1 MKYALLL
8 IVGVVCCTTLYGQG
22 LQAGLRTGSSMWN
35 YINPKLHTSS
45 AGSTGDM
52 QRFVWDKEVFGRY
65 ETKKKWAFE
74 ISINNNSYSDE
85 TSNGGLNYSYNE
97 YTMRSTHSN
106 YDITGSV
113 QYKLTCP
120 GHNRCPIL
128 NKLKSYIGIDGGIV
142 INTAK
147 YTFTDNTGKVYRS
160 YVNST
165 NIMAGIHHYM
175 AYSLGKKISA
185 ISLAAFNVNP
195 DVLFSKLPTT
205 DRDCKVSLRLGIVYA
220 L

>member
-1 MKYALLL
+1 MKYTLLL
-8 IVGVVCCTTLYGQG
+8 FIWVICSTTLYGQG
-22 LQAGLRTGSSMWN
+22 LQVGLRTGSSMWN
-35 YINPKLHTSS
+35 YINPKLHTAS
-45 AGSTGDM
+45 AGTTGDM

-74 ISINNNSYSDE
+74 ISMNNNSYRDE

-97 YTMRSTHSN
+97 FTMRSTHSN
-106 YDITGSV
+106 YDITGAV

-120 GHNRCPIL
+120 DHNKCPML

-147 YTFTDNTGKVYRS
+147 YTFTDNVGKVYRS
-160 YVNST
+160 DAHST
-165 NIMAGIHHYM
+165 NIIAGIHHYM
-175 AYSLGKKISA
+175 AYSLGKRISVT
-185 ISLAAFNVNP
+185 SLAAFNVNP
-195 DVLFSKLPTT
+195 DVLFSKAPTT
-205 DRDCKVSLRLGIVYA
+205 DRDCKVSLRLGIVYT